1 MKTPDKLNSSIFLAI
16 SQSRAGGEY
25 GTKKSRMQAIADDK
39 QNCSQPVGN
48 ISPDRREPAS
58 HVLGTLFPTGW
69 ETNQLSAA
77 YRRGRSS

>member
-1 MKTPDKLNSSIFLAI
+1 
-16 SQSRAGGEY
+16 
-25 GTKKSRMQAIADDK
+25 MQAIADAK
-39 QNCSQPVGN
+39 QNCSQPAGN

-77 YRRGRSS
+77 YRRGRSA